1 MPNSARNFEHWRM
14 LARCAGVA
22 TAQLPD
28 LEVRTRM
35 LQAVRG
41 YEWTREAEGRDAESA
56 EPAILPN
63 SAYRE
68 R

>member
-1 MPNSARNFEHWRM
+1 MPTSARNLEHWRM

-35 LQAVRG
+35 LQAVLG
-41 YEWTREAEGRDAESA
+41 YEWTRRDAESA
-56 EPAILPN
+56 ESAILPN